1 MLIPLML
8 NACSFQQYQAKPID
22 TQANLAKLSE
32 KDPNSPAFQAFLI
45 AHGYKSDQLPVQN
58 WGLEDLTYCALFFH
72 PSLDLAKAKSHAAA
86 LSVTTTSE
94 SAIPTLNALS
104 RRSNGRNQIIKP
116 YAMDFS
122 VDIPLDPAKKGE
134 IRIQNAQH
142 LFEMTE
148 LDIAQTAWQLR
159 NALAQIWLEYQF
171 NQEQIQLLNKA
182 QIQHEAILAIHE
194 KRLALGLASNLDV
207 NSAKLLL
214 QSNQSQL
221 QQALQQSLIL
231 QNQLAS
237 NAGLPIAQLKK
248 MTLKKD
254 EGVQV
259 KQVWQLEE
267 IKRTAL
273 LNRIDLRIALLRYAT
288 MEDKLKLEIANQ
300 YPDIVISPGYSYEFG
315 DSIWSLGF
323 SGLMTFLNQN
333 KAAIAE
339 ARQLREVEAVAFDV
353 LQNKIIGDTHAAYAD
368 LVAAQDSLEKQR
380 KMLITQQEQER
391 RMAKLLKAGQ
401 IDRLAF
407 TQAKLETVLAEKTVA
422 AALYQYND
430 AVRKLENM
438 MEKPLTSAG
447 VNNES

>member
-1 MLIPLML
+1 MLIPLIL
-8 NACSFQQYQAKPID
+8 TACSFQQYQAKPID
-22 TQANLAKLSE
+22 AQANLAKLSE
-32 KDPNSPAFQAFLI
+32 KDPNGPAFQEFLI

-72 PSLDLAKAKSHAAA
+72 PSLDLAKAKSKAAA
-86 LSVTTTSE
+86 LSVATTAE

-122 VDIPLDPAKKGE
+122 VDVPLDLVKKGE
-134 IRIQNAQH
+134 IRVENAQH

-148 LDIAQTAWQLR
+148 LDFAQTAWQLR

-171 NQEQIQLLNKA
+171 NQEQIRLLNKV
-182 QIQHEAILAIHE
+182 QIQHQAIIAIHE
-194 KRLALGLASNLDV
+194 KRLALGLDSNLDM
-207 NSAKLLL
+207 NAAKLLL
-214 QSNQSQL
+214 QSNESQL
-221 QQALQQSLIL
+221 NQAQQQSLIL

-237 NAGLPIAQLKK
+237 NTGLPIERFKK
-248 MTLKKD
+248 MVLKKD
-254 EGVQV
+254 GALQG
-259 KQVWQLEE
+259 KQILQLED
-267 IKRTAL
+267 IKKTAL

-300 YPDIVISPGYSYEFG
+300 YPDLVISPGYSYEFG

-323 SGLMTFLNQN
+323 SGLMTFLNKN

-339 ARQLREVEAVAFDV
+339 ARQLREVEGAAFDV
-353 LQNKIIGDTHAAYAD
+353 LQNKIIGDTDAAYSE
-368 LVAAQDSLEKQR
+368 LMAAQDAVAKHRKILLTQEDQEK
-380 KMLITQQEQER
+380 
-391 RMAKLLKAGQ
+391 RMAKLLTAGQ

-407 TQAKLETVLAEKTVA
+407 TLAKLDTVLAEKALA

-430 AVRKLENM
+430 AIRKLENL

-447 VNNES
+447 VNYES

>member
-1 MLIPLML
+1 MLIPLIL
-8 NACSFQQYQAKPID
+8 TACSFQQYQAKPID
-22 TQANLAKLSE
+22 TQANLAKLSD
-32 KDPNSPAFQAFLI
+32 KDPNSLAFQEFLI
-45 AHGYKSDQLPVQN
+45 GHGYKSDQLPVQN
-58 WGLEDLTYCALFFH
+58 WRLEDLTYCALFFH
-72 PSLDLAKAKSHAAA
+72 PSLDLAKAKAKAAA

-142 LFEMTE
+142 LFEITE
-148 LDIAQTAWQLR
+148 LDFAQTAWQLR
-159 NALAQIWLEYQF
+159 NALAQTWLEYQF

-221 QQALQQSLIL
+221 QQAQQQSLIL
-231 QNQLAS
+231 QNHLAS

-254 EGVQV
+254 EDVQV
-259 KQVWQLEE
+259 KQIWQLEE
-267 IKRTAL
+267 IKKTAL

-288 MEDKLKLEIANQ
+288 MEDKLKLEIA
-300 YPDIVISPGYSYEFG
+300 
-315 DSIWSLGF
+315 
-323 SGLMTFLNQN
+323 
-333 KAAIAE
+333 K
-339 ARQLREVEAVAFDV
+339 
-353 LQNKIIGDTHAAYAD
+353 KIKT
-368 LVAAQDSLEKQR
+368 L
-380 KMLITQQEQER
+380 
-391 RMAKLLKAGQ
+391 
-401 IDRLAF
+401 
-407 TQAKLETVLAEKTVA
+407 KTV
-422 AALYQYND
+422 
-430 AVRKLENM
+430 
-438 MEKPLTSAG
+438 
-447 VNNES
+447 

>member
-32 KDPNSPAFQAFLI
+32 KDPNGPAFQEFLI

-72 PSLDLAKAKSHAAA
+72 PSLDLAKAKSQAAA
-86 LSVTTTSE
+86 LSVATTAE

-122 VDIPLDPAKKGE
+122 VDVPLDLVKKGE
-134 IRIQNAQH
+134 IRVENAQH

-148 LDIAQTAWQLR
+148 LELAQTAWQLR
-159 NALAQIWLEYQF
+159 NAIAQIWLEYQF
-171 NQEQIQLLNKA
+171 NQEQIRLLNKA
-182 QIQHEAILAIHE
+182 QIQHQAIIAIHE
-194 KRLALGLASNLDV
+194 KRLALGLASNLDM
-207 NSAKLLL
+207 NAAKLLL
-214 QSNQSQL
+214 QSNESQL
-221 QQALQQSLIL
+221 NQAQQQSLIL
-231 QNQLAS
+231 QNQIAS
-237 NAGLPIAQLKK
+237 NTGLPIAQFKK
-248 MTLKKD
+248 MALKKD
-254 EGVQV
+254 GAFQG
-259 KQVWQLEE
+259 KQIWQLEE
-267 IKRTAL
+267 IKKTAL

-300 YPDIVISPGYSYEFG
+300 YPDLVISPGYSYEFG

-323 SGLMTFLNQN
+323 SGLMTFLNKN

-339 ARQLREVEAVAFDV
+339 ARQLREVEGAAFDV
-353 LQNKIIGDTHAAYAD
+353 LQNKIIGDTHAAYSE
-368 LVAAQDSLEKQR
+368 LMAAQDAVEKHR
-380 KMLITQQEQER
+380 KILLTHEDQER
-391 RMAKLLKAGQ
+391 RMAKLLTAGQ

-407 TQAKLETVLAEKTVA
+407 TLAKLETVQAEKALA
-422 AALYQYND
+422 AALYQHND
-430 AVRKLENM
+430 AIRKLENL

-447 VNNES
+447 VNYES